1 MPSHAVGLPPP
12 AAAAGHRPTGY
23 YQLYVSDKGVPVR
36 EGAIYWIQWRAGSG
50 ESATGGTAI
59 AFVIRI
65 YSPPGGDNHDVLVDI
80 MYGGTGA
87 HVEQFNMEYKPQDS
101 ARFELKEEDD
111 VWTLLDGWFDTVSGL
126 RGLAPRTG

>member
-1 MPSHAVGLPPP
+1 M
-12 AAAAGHRPTGY
+12 
-23 YQLYVSDKGVPVR
+23 PVR

-59 AFVIRI
+59 AYVIRI

-111 VWTLLDGWFDTVSGL
+111 VWTCLLYTSPS
-126 RGLAPRTG
+126 PRDS